1 MDALLQRARAAL
13 AEYDFYQPPPDEL
26 PALADALDSA
36 AASND
41 AVPQPVAHLP
51 EEILLRL
58 AELLRIGP
66 ACIADAEDLDAEAT
80 LQSERLLRHAPSL
93 LRLARPLAR
102 MCPTPPDPPP
112 REALDLRARLFIAFG
127 RFTQRAFSES
137 FTTPPLRA
145 LAAETTSHLLR
156 RPPHVRLPLLRHVL
170 TSHFPRYF
178 KPHPKLNPSTG
189 RVLNRPLGGEA
200 GTSAWHEDGEEA
212 GGWRREA
219 GLAAVVTLVIQGLE
233 PGEIEDVWPL
243 LLPPLLSY
251 LDDYDP
257 AHKILGLSI
266 LDSLLKGRVDA
277 ALLRRTGVGKVFE
290 QSLSSCFSALSHPL
304 SAQLLASAHPVALEL
319 VRLLHPASSSSSPQ
333 DDEARFNALS
343 TLVSTS
349 VVAAWEF
356 KAGHVAIETVSAR
369 ALRGLVSELGAG
381 CVRWLQVVVPHLCD
395 LLEGSAGAGT
405 SPEVWEMRIEAAWAL
420 RGVVEQA
427 RVRMGRWEARVVG
440 AVGRCWVEIREED
453 EARTR
458 TSEERDEVRALEEA
472 LRGVVRALDEVS
484 RREDKASCLTM
495 IPPASAPSEVL
506 IEGFCWRK
514 QKSLVADLRALDEGL
529 FGDLVGPGE
538 VMAQ

>member
-13 AEYDFYQPPPDEL
+13 AEYNFYQPPPAEL

-102 MCPTPPDPPP
+102 MFPTPPDPPP

-127 RFTQRAFSES
+127 RFTQRAFSDS

-156 RPPHVRLPLLRHVL
+156 RPAHVRLPLLRHVL

-200 GTSAWHEDGEEA
+200 GASAWHEDGEEA

-219 GLAAVVTLVIQGLE
+219 GLAGVVALVIQGLE

-243 LLPPLLSY
+243 VLPPLLSY

-266 LDSLLKGRVDA
+266 LDSLLDGRVDA

-319 VRLLHPASSSSSPQ
+319 VRLLHPASSSSSSSPQ

-405 SPEVWEMRIEAAWAL
+405 SPEVREMRIEAAWAL
-420 RGVVEQA
+420 RDVVEQA
-427 RVRMGRWEARVVG
+427 RVRMGRWEARIVG
-440 AVGRCWVEIREED
+440 AVGRCWVELREE
-453 EARTR
+453 EERRAR
-458 TSEERDEVRALEEA
+458 TSEERDE
-472 LRGVVRALDEVS
+472 
-484 RREDKASCLTM
+484 
-495 IPPASAPSEVL
+495 
-506 IEGFCWRK
+506 
-514 QKSLVADLRALDEGL
+514 KSLVDDLRALDEGL
-529 FGDLVGPGE
+529 FGDLVGPAE